1 MNPEPLNLE
10 TKVPLM
16 SLLGLELSDAGILV
30 AGSEADG
37 LLKVDGNSAESP
49 GFALPEKKRLAV
61 GVAAERKAH
70 LYPRQI
76 LNRFW
81 DQLNIEPLE
90 QPNPFAQNHAEIAFE
105 HFARIWETVKP
116 YGKEIVIA
124 VPGFYTR
131 EHLGFILGIT
141 QELGIPVK
149 GFVPTAV
156 ASVPEQLPQGLLLH
170 LDLHLHRFEVTR
182 LERGEQ
188 LSQKETASS
197 EGNGLSKLYRRWVDA
212 IGEEFVRSTR
222 FDPLH
227 KATSEQEL
235 YDRLPG
241 VLTALC
247 RSPSVH
253 FEMTGGSQV
262 YHVTLT
268 HDLFFKKAAPVFEQM
283 RHLVD
288 RIYDR
293 YGKAEARLVLMLT
306 DRIARLPGMKDM
318 LAAIENGT
326 IISLQ
331 PGAGAW
337 GILRSMR
344 PLFEQQAGSSAP
356 FLTSRPLPAE
366 GPVTDV
372 KPKRK
377 PKAQQPPTHILYH
390 NLAYPITE
398 KPLIIGQ
405 QRVADRSGI
414 QIQGQIAGVSRK
426 HCAVQ
431 LQGNKVV
438 LNDYSTYG
446 TFVDENPVKGTAVL
460 SLGQTVR
467 VGTPGE
473 TLKLIAC
480 LDRETDE
487 T

>member
-1 MNPEPLNLE
+1 
-10 TKVPLM
+10 M
-16 SLLGLELSDAGILV
+16 SLLALELSDAGILI
-30 AGSEADG
+30 AGAESDG
-37 LLKVDGNSAESP
+37 LLKVDGNSVESP
-49 GFALPEKKRLAV
+49 GFALPEKKRLTV

-76 LNRFW
+76 LNKFW

-105 HFARIWETVKP
+105 HFARIWEIVKHH
-116 YGKEIVIA
+116 GKEMVIG
-124 VPGFYTR
+124 VPSFYTR

-149 GFVPTAV
+149 GFVPLAIAAV
-156 ASVPEQLPQGLLLH
+156 PAQLPHGLWLH

-182 LERGEQ
+182 LEPGEQ

-197 EGNGLSKLYRRWVDA
+197 EGNGLGKLYRRWVDA
-212 IGEEFVRSTR
+212 IAEEFVRSTR

-227 KATSEQEL
+227 RAATEQEL

-241 VLTALC
+241 LLATLC
-247 RSPSVH
+247 RNPSVY
-253 FEMTGGSQV
+253 FEMTGGSKI

-268 HDLFFKKAAPVFEQM
+268 HDLFYKKGAPLFEEM

-288 RIYDR
+288 RFYDR
-293 YGKAEARLVLMLT
+293 YGKAKARLVLMLT

-318 LAAIENGT
+318 LAEIENCS
-326 IISLQ
+326 IIALQ
-331 PGAGAW
+331 PGSGAL

-344 PLFEQQAGSSAP
+344 PLFEQQTGNSAP
-356 FLTSRPLPAE
+356 FLTSRPMPAE
-366 GPVTDV
+366 GPVS
-372 KPKRK
+372 PKEPSRS
-377 PKAQQPPTHILYH
+377 PAAQQRPTHILYR

-398 KPLIIGQ
+398 KPLIIGLQ
-405 QRVADRSGI
+405 QVGGGSGI
-414 QIQGQIAGVSRK
+414 HIQGEIAGVSRK

-431 LQGNKVV
+431 LQENKVV

-446 TFVDENPVKGTAVL
+446 TFVDEDPVNGKKSL
-460 SLGQTVR
+460 LLGQTVR

-473 TLKLIAC
+473 RLKLIAC
-480 LDRETDE
+480 LDGETDE

>member
-1 MNPEPLNLE
+1 
-10 TKVPLM
+10 M

-30 AGSEADG
+30 AGTEPHG
-37 LLKVDGNSAESP
+37 LLKVDENSVESP
-49 GFALPEKKRLAV
+49 GFALPEKNRLTV

-76 LNRFW
+76 LNQFW

-105 HFARIWETVKP
+105 HFARIWQTVKHH
-116 YGKEIVIA
+116 GKEMVIA
-124 VPGFYTR
+124 IPGFYTR

-141 QELGIPVK
+141 QELGIPLK
-149 GFVPTAV
+149 GFVPLAV
-156 ASVPEQLPQGLLLH
+156 AAVPERLPEGLLLH

-182 LERGEQ
+182 LERAGQ
-188 LSQKETASS
+188 LSQKDSISA
-197 EGNGLSKLYRRWVDA
+197 EGNGLSKLYRGWVDA
-212 IGEEFVRSTR
+212 IAEEFVRSTR

-227 KATSEQEL
+227 QAATEQEL

-241 VLTALC
+241 VLTQLC
-247 RSPSVH
+247 RNPSVY
-253 FEMTGGSQV
+253 FEMTGGSKV

-268 HDLFFKKAAPVFEQM
+268 GDLFYKKGAPVFEEM
-283 RHLVD
+283 RRLVS
-288 RIYDR
+288 RFYDR
-293 YGKAEARLVLMLT
+293 YGKAGPGPVLMLT

-318 LAAIENGT
+318 LAEIENCNS
-326 IISLQ
+326 IELE
-331 PGAGAW
+331 PGSGAL

-344 PLFEQQAGSSAP
+344 LMFEQQAGNSAP

-366 GPVTDV
+366 SPISHEELRQLPEVQ
-372 KPKRK
+372 KR
-377 PKAQQPPTHILYH
+377 PSHILYR
-390 NLAYPITE
+390 NFAYPITE
-398 KPLIIGQ
+398 KPLIVGLEG
-405 QRVADRSGI
+405 VPGKLGI

-446 TFVDENPVKGTAVL
+446 TFVDENPVNAKMIL
-460 SLGQTVR
+460 WLGQTVR

-473 TLKLIAC
+473 ILKLIAC